1 MTGLRETLERY
12 LTDGGGELA
21 LDYAIGDGFSGRTEL
36 TLGGDGAYRAMS
48 TGTPDRRPIEF
59 TGTVD
64 ATAVRGVVEA
74 LTQARVWE
82 AVHVRDRPGEDDPE
96 ASIAAASPEG
106 GGEVRLW
113 VSEIRRVPQF
123 AQAQDALLAFLRQ
136 VSEGAIRETGR

>member
-74 LTQARVWE
+74 LTEARVWE

-96 ASIAAASPEG
+96 ASIAAASPAG

-123 AQAQDALLAFLRQ
+123 AQAQDALLAFLHQ

>member
-12 LTDGGGELA
+12 LTDGGELA

-36 TLGGDGAYRAMS
+36 SLGADGAYRAMT

-59 TGTVD
+59 AGTVD

-74 LTQARVWE
+74 LTEARVWE
-82 AVHVRDRPGEDDPE
+82 AAHVRDRPGEDDPE
-96 ASIAAASPEG
+96 ASISARSPSG

-123 AQAQDALLAFLRQ
+123 AQAQDALLAFARQ
-136 VSEGAIRETGR
+136 VSDGAILESGR

>member
-12 LTDGGGELA
+12 LTDGGGDLA